1 MDRTGCLLGKG
12 DIVDPYGPGFVEQ
25 LLYTVIPAFVF
36 GVCIFLAMFFALLL
50 AGRRLMSRVKPGSGT
65 SAALGIVQERYARGE
80 LSRQEFEQMRSV
92 LEG

>member
-1 MDRTGCLLGKG
+1 M
-12 DIVDPYGPGFVEQ
+12 FV
-25 LLYTVIPAFVF
+25 VAPAFVF
-36 GVCIFLAMFFALLL
+36 GVFIFLALFFAILL